1 MANVWRAP
9 RRRGSG
15 LTENAIT
22 AEGLDA
28 LRAEL
33 EELETTG
40 REQIA
45 AQIKT
50 AREWG
55 DLKEN
60 AEYHAAKEAQAHL
73 ETRILRLR
81 EKLLN
86 AEVVEV
92 KAGDEVGFGSKV
104 EVEDEQ
110 TGKTTT
116 YTLVSSTEGAP
127 AEGKLSMDSPVA
139 SALLGRRAGDAA
151 VVQTPRGERRFKVV
165 SVA

>member
-1 MANVWRAP
+1 MVSRSP
-9 RRRGSG
+9 KDEDLD

-28 LRAEL
+28 LRTEL

-81 EKLLN
+81 EKLLS

-92 KAGDEVGFGSKV
+92 KLSDQASFGSTV

-110 TGKTTT
+110 TGKTMT
-116 YTLVSSTEGAP
+116 YTLVSSTEASPSDGR
-127 AEGKLSMDSPVA
+127 LSMESPVA
-139 SALLGRRAGDAA
+139 GAILGRRAGDVA
-151 VVQTPRGERRFKVV
+151 VVQTPRGERRMKVV
-165 SVA
+165 SVS

>member
-1 MANVWRAP
+1 
-9 RRRGSG
+9 

-92 KAGDEVGFGSKV
+92 ESGDEVSFGSTV
-104 EVEDEQ
+104 EVEDQ
-110 TGKTTT
+110 ATGKSMT
-116 YTLVSSTEGAP
+116 YTLVSSTEAAP
-127 AEGKLSMDSPVA
+127 AEGRLGMDSPVA
-139 SALLGRRAGDAA
+139 SALVGRRAGDVAA
-151 VVQTPRGERRFKVV
+151 VQTPRGERRFKVLAV
-165 SVA
+165 R

>member
-1 MANVWRAP
+1 M
-9 RRRGSG
+9 S
-15 LTENAIT
+15 ENAIT
-22 AEGLDA
+22 AEGLEA

-33 EELETTG
+33 EQLEG
-40 REQIA
+40 PAREQIA

-81 EKLLN
+81 EKLLS

-92 KAGDEVGFGSKV
+92 QGGDEVSFGSTV
-104 EVEDEQ
+104 EVEDEA
-110 TGKTTT
+110 TGKTMS
-116 YTLVSSTEGAP
+116 YTLVSSNEGAP
-127 AEGKLSMDSPVA
+127 GAGKLSMESPVA
-139 SALLGRRAGDAA
+139 VALQGRRAGDVAR
-151 VVQTPRGERRFKVV
+151 VQTPRGERRFKVLSV
-165 SVA
+165 S

>member
-1 MANVWRAP
+1 
-9 RRRGSG
+9 

-22 AEGLDA
+22 AQGLEA
-28 LRAEL
+28 LRTEL
-33 EELETTG
+33 EQLEGDG

-81 EKLLN
+81 EKLLS

-92 KAGDEVGFGSKV
+92 QGGDEVGFGSTV

-110 TGKTTT
+110 TGKTSS
-116 YTLVSSTEGAP
+116 YTLVSSREASPGD
-127 AEGKLSMDSPVA
+127 GKLSMDSPVA
-139 SALLGRRAGDAA
+139 GALRGRRAGEVA

-165 SVA
+165 SVS

>member
-1 MANVWRAP
+1 
-9 RRRGSG
+9 

-81 EKLLN
+81 EKLLS

-92 KAGDEVGFGSKV
+92 RGGDEVGFGSTV

-110 TGKTTT
+110 TGKTVT
-116 YTLVSSTEGAP
+116 YTVVSSTEGSP
-127 AEGKLSMDSPVA
+127 GEGRLSVDSPVA
-139 SALLGRRAGDAA
+139 GALIGRRAGDVA
-151 VVQTPRGERRFKVV
+151 VVQTPRGERRMKVV
-165 SVA
+165 SVG